1 MGSIPNTTNEQPLH
15 SILIPGITFTFATDM
30 IPNCT
35 DCYGSS
41 EYSIH
46 LGNDTE
52 VAAGTAAN
60 CTQCHDNVVL
70 NYTGNVFPS
79 GLYNTNGNIH
89 STSRTDMLP
98 NQTANLNDSC
108 SICHVTVYGET
119 TRTHSNLNAC
129 YECHFDP
136 DVQYQNSVTDRP
148 MEHTINETI
157 GCRECHF
164 DFSRLDDMGKP
175 TSWVNYTMY
184 NESVHGDQNKIDCVS
199 CHTKDHLPPESGWK
213 ACECCH
219 SYQSDPVDDT
229 NRHNLTSTPSSS
241 VVDITDCTVCHDA
254 TLYNTAST
262 TFSSTANNDCR
273 YCHTYPDKNR
283 EYFY

>member
-30 IPNCT
+30 IPDCT
-35 DCYGSS
+35 DCHGSS
-41 EYSIH
+41 EYSTH

-60 CTQCHDNVVL
+60 CTQCHDNIVL
-70 NYTGNVFPS
+70 NYTGSVFPS
-79 GLYNTNGNIH
+79 GLYNTNADIH

-136 DVQYQNSVTDRP
+136 DVLSKFGYR
-148 MEHTINETI
+148 
-157 GCRECHF
+157 
-164 DFSRLDDMGKP
+164 
-175 TSWVNYTMY
+175 
-184 NESVHGDQNKIDCVS
+184 
-199 CHTKDHLPPESGWK
+199 
-213 ACECCH
+213 
-219 SYQSDPVDDT
+219 
-229 NRHNLTSTPSSS
+229 
-241 VVDITDCTVCHDA
+241 
-254 TLYNTAST
+254 
-262 TFSSTANNDCR
+262 
-273 YCHTYPDKNR
+273 
-283 EYFY
+283 